1 MLHSAKRKVQLESV
15 CLTVLVNHAGTPVER
30 APHPPLCQLQGRG
43 GLLKQLTLAKRM
55 TKRKCSVLSPSS
67 LLSHL
72 EVIVAKRKWR
82 LFTSLVSLSPFR
94 RMGGIPAVNGK
105 GERLLLHVG
114 IIDIL
119 QSYR

>member
-1 MLHSAKRKVQLESV
+1 M
-15 CLTVLVNHAGTPVER
+15 CLT
-30 APHPPLCQLQGRG
+30 PHQSPLA
-43 GLLKQLTLAKRM
+43 GLLLPFPRAW
-55 TKRKCSVLSPSS
+55 VLQVLCLRLH
-67 LLSHL
+67 LL
-72 EVIVAKRKWR
+72 KFC
-82 LFTSLVSLSPFR
+82 FTC

>member
-1 MLHSAKRKVQLESV
+1 MSD
-15 CLTVLVNHAGTPVER
+15 TTPE
-30 APHPPLCQLQGRG
+30 PLSTAAVALPQ
-43 GLLKQLTLAKRM
+43 
-55 TKRKCSVLSPSS
+55 SWV
-67 LLSHL
+67 L
-72 EVIVAKRKWR
+72 EVLWLR
-82 LFTSLVSLSPFR
+82 LHLLRFCFTC